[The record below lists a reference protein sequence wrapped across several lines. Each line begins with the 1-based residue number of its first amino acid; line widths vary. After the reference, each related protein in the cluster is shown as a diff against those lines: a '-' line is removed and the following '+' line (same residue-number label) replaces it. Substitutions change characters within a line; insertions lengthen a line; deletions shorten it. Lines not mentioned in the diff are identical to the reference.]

1 MKIVNKVKTRFLGIM
16 ILLFLVG
23 LAINTIAK
31 PHPPGVADVLSG
43 SKSSLDMNFL
53 LLGLCAL
60 SLTTLTLAKSYQM
73 LSRKKE
79 LLPQRSGKE
88 EILTEENA
96 RLLSFN
102 RGLQQENENTKRIRK
117 QLEESLAEKM
127 GNEDLLKKSTVN
139 LRRELEKLLAEKEK
153 LTLEANRKNW
163 ELPKLPKK
171 KKPVKAKATK
181 KRNKKRKKK

>member
-1 MKIVNKVKTRFLGIM
+1 MKLVIRINTKFLGVIVF
-16 ILLFLVG
+16 LFLVG

-31 PHPPGVADVLSG
+31 PHPPGLTDVLSG

-88 EILTEENA
+88 ELLTEENT

-102 RGLQQENENTKRIRK
+102 RGLQQENENLKRIRK

-139 LRRELEKLLAEKEK
+139 LRRELEKMLAEKEK
-153 LTLEANRKNW
+153 LTLEANRKTW

-171 KKPVKAKATK
+171 KKPIKAKATK
-181 KRNKKRKKK
+181 KRKKK

>member
-1 MKIVNKVKTRFLGIM
+1 MVKSALKVKTRYLGLI
-16 ILLFLVG
+16 ILILFVA

-31 PHPPGVADVLSG
+31 PHPPGLSEVLSG
-43 SKSSLDMNFL
+43 SKSSLDLNFF

-88 EILTEENA
+88 EILTEENT
-96 RLLSFN
+96 RLLAFN

-117 QLEESLAEKM
+117 QLEGSLAERL
-127 GNEDLLKKSTVN
+127 GNEDLLK
-139 LRRELEKLLAEKEK
+139 RELAKLLSE
-153 LTLEANRKNW
+153 
-163 ELPKLPKK
+163 K
-171 KKPVKAKATK
+171 KKPEIIIAKRAKKSKVTK
-181 KRNKKRKKK
+181 KRKSRRSGRDPATHYIYYNKEAGKK

>member
-1 MKIVNKVKTRFLGIM
+1 LKIVNRVNTKFLGVIVF
-16 ILLFLVG
+16 LFLVG

-31 PHPPGVADVLSG
+31 PHPPGLSEVLSG
-43 SKSSLDMNFL
+43 SKSSLDLNFF

-96 RLLSFN
+96 RLISFN
-102 RGLQQENENTKRIRK
+102 RGLQQENENLKRIRR
-117 QLEESLAEKM
+117 QLEGSLAERL
-127 GNEDLLKKSTVN
+127 GNEDLLK
-139 LRRELEKLLAEKEK
+139 RELAKLLSE
-153 LTLEANRKNW
+153 
-163 ELPKLPKK
+163 K
-171 KKPVKAKATK
+171 KKPEIIIAKRAKKSKVTK
-181 KRNKKRKKK
+181 KRKRK

>member
-117 QLEESLAEKM
+117 QLEGSLAERL
-127 GNEDLLKKSTVN
+127 GNEDLLK
-139 LRRELEKLLAEKEK
+139 RELAKLLSE
-153 LTLEANRKNW
+153 
-163 ELPKLPKK
+163 K
-171 KKPVKAKATK
+171 KKPEIIIAKRAKKSKVTK
-181 KRNKKRKKK
+181 KRKRK